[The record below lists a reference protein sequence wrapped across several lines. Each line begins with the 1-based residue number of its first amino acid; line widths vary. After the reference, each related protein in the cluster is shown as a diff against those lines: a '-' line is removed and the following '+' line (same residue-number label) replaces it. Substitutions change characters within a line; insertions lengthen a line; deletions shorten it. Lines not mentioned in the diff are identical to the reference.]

1 MKNAFCFKTLEPNLK
16 TTTVMDSGV
25 ECESSFKSLNNSQ
38 RQNINAIEIKPDE
51 VIRDINVE
59 QPISRFVPF
68 EMFLTGSKISVRLY
82 SNIHCDGNITNT
94 TESLRKLKQKRQK
107 LMDDPTLEESDSS
120 YHHYD
125 RKFSASV
132 SKKHTLDV
140 ASDIG
145 YEGKENL
152 QRHFL

>member
-25 ECESSFKSLNNSQ
+25 ECESSFKSLNDSQ

-94 TESLRKLKQKRQK
+94 TESLRKLRQKRQK

-120 YHHYD
+120 CHYYN

-145 YEGKENL
+145 YEGKEGL
-152 QRHFL
+152 KRHFL